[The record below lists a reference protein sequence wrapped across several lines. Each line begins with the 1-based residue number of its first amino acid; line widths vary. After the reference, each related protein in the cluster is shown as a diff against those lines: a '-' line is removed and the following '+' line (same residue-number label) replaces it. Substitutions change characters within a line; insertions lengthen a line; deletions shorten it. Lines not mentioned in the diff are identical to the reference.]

1 MKRTITTTLLAI
13 VLGLAI
19 VFTGCAGFQLT
30 DTQEIIVTK
39 LARIAGIT
47 LGLDQPGEIDK
58 ALSYINYVQN
68 LDNGSLRQS
77 AISTGIKYIYETYGK
92 TSKTVILVAEVVD
105 LLNTALPENIVPGLS
120 PDQDETVLNEFNMK
134 LLNLALDAF
143 KQGLILAK

>member
-13 VLGLAI
+13 VLGLTI

-30 DTQEIIVTK
+30 DTQEFAVTK

-47 LGLDQPGEIDK
+47 LAFEKPEEIERV
-58 ALSYINYVQN
+58 LSYIEYIQN

-77 AISTGIKYIYETYGK
+77 AIDIGIKYIYEIYGK

-105 LLNTALPENIVPGLS
+105 LINKVVPPDVNIGTGEPIWDDRMV
-120 PDQDETVLNEFNMK
+120 NM
-134 LLNLALDAF
+134 AIDGF
-143 KQGLILAK
+143 KKGVILAR